1 MRRLGRHEAERR
13 RSCAP
18 RTRAVPCG
26 AGGSGHCG
34 CRRGAMAGRGAPPS
48 CAGTPLAPL
57 RGRDATPERV
67 ANMFLTT
74 RSGLP

>member
-18 RTRAVPCG
+18 RTGGQSVWCGWQRSLRMSERRHGRAW
-26 AGGSGHCG
+26 
-34 CRRGAMAGRGAPPS
+34 RTPS
-48 CAGTPLAPL
+48 CAGTPLAPR
-57 RGRDATPERV
+57 RGRDTTPERV